1 MSTIP
6 SATPPT
12 GAVDPKQAAYDA
24 LNNLLNTATA
34 AANNPANTQAAR
46 DTAFAL
52 RTATSA
58 QLDALDQAVFTGN
71 TVRLQAAA
79 AEMTPGITQL
89 KALQTQISALGNG
102 LKEAASIL
110 SGIDKAVTELG
121 EFGL

>member
-6 SATPPT
+6 PATPPT

-24 LNNLLNTATA
+24 LNDLLNTATA

-71 TVRLQAAA
+71 TVQLQAA

-121 EFGL
+121 AFGL

>member
-1 MSTIP
+1 MPTIP
-6 SATPPT
+6 PATPPP
-12 GAVDPKQAAYDA
+12 GAVDPKLAAYDA
-24 LNNLLNTATA
+24 LNDLLNTAAA

-52 RTATSA
+52 RTAISA
-58 QLDALDQAVFTGN
+58 QLDALDQAVFTDN
-71 TVRLQAAA
+71 TVQLQAVA

-89 KALQTQISALGNG
+89 KALQKQISALGNG

-121 EFGL
+121 AFGL

>member
-12 GAVDPKQAAYDA
+12 GAADPKQAAYDA
-24 LNNLLNTATA
+24 LNDLLNTATA

-52 RTATSA
+52 RTAISA
-58 QLDALDQAVFTGN
+58 QLDALDQAVFTDN
-71 TVRLQAAA
+71 TVQLQAVA

>member
-1 MSTIP
+1 MSIIP
-6 SATPPT
+6 PATPPT

-24 LNNLLNTATA
+24 LNDLLNTATA

-46 DTAFAL
+46 DAAFAL

-71 TVRLQAAA
+71 TVQLQAAA

-89 KALQTQISALGNG
+89 KTLQIQISALGNS

-121 EFGL
+121 AFGL